1 MEKNIFEKKDLLII
15 EDEPSLSKQLKWGL
29 RQLYNVTTAGNVKKA
44 RQLLKT
50 TFFPVITLDLGLPPS
65 PDTPKEGFR
74 LLEAMPALAPY
85 TKVIVTTGNDEQD
98 NAIKAISLG
107 AVDFCA
113 KPIDLDI
120 LKIILERTF
129 KISELEKETRRS
141 EQLEEVEHSLCGMYG
156 KSQVM
161 KSLFGYIRQ
170 ISDTDYPVL
179 IQGESGTGKEMVAN
193 AIHQLSSRSN
203 QPLVAINC
211 AAIPENLLESELFGH
226 EKGSFTGAD
235 VFKIGRFEMA
245 HNGTVF
251 LDEIGDMPMGLQVKL
266 LRFLQEDTIERVG
279 GTETLKLNVR
289 ILAATN
295 VNIQD
300 AVLKGRF
307 REDLFFRLNVVP
319 INIPPLRKRPED
331 ILFLV
336 NLFMEQESGNLK
348 RADIS
353 LSKSAKKALKKHSW
367 SGNVRELQNRLRR
380 ALASLE
386 GNFITPEELGLVD
399 SSPED
404 SEQDEISAE
413 TTVITLK
420 NARIEAERHAIR
432 AAMAAAGNNIS
443 KAAKL
448 LKTSR
453 PTLHN
458 LLKKYNLG
466 TRNK

>member
-1 MEKNIFEKKDLLII
+1 MEAEIFEKKDLLII

-29 RQLYNVTTAGNVKKA
+29 RQLYNVTIASNVQKT
-44 RQLLKT
+44 RQVLKNH
-50 TFFPVITLDLGLPPS
+50 FFPVITLDLGLPPS

-74 LLEAMPALAPY
+74 LLREMRRLAPY
-85 TKVIVTTGNDEQD
+85 SKVIVITGNDEQD

-113 KPIDLDI
+113 KPIDLAI

-129 KISELEKETRRS
+129 QISELEKETRRS
-141 EQLEEVEHSLCGMYG
+141 EQLEIAEHSLCGMYG
-156 KSQVM
+156 KSHVM
-161 KSLFGYIRQ
+161 KNLFNYIRQ

-193 AIHQLSSRSN
+193 AVHQLSSRSN
-203 QPLVAINC
+203 QPLVTINC

-235 VFKIGRFEMA
+235 AVKIGRFEKA

-279 GTETLKLNVR
+279 STETLKLNVR

-295 VNIQD
+295 VNIQE
-300 AVLKGRF
+300 AVQKGNF
-307 REDLFFRLNVVP
+307 REDLFFRLNVVQ

-331 ILFLV
+331 IMFLV
-336 NLFMEQESGNLK
+336 DRFMEKETANLK
-348 RADIS
+348 RTDIS
-353 LSKSAKKALKKHSW
+353 LSRSAQKALKKHSW
-367 SGNVRELQNRLRR
+367 SGNIRELQNCIRR

-386 GNFITPEELGLVD
+386 GNFITPQALGLGGAA
-399 SSPED
+399 PEF
-404 SEQDEISAE
+404 SEPDQHEIAAS
-413 TTVITLK
+413 VITLK
-420 NARIEAERHAIR
+420 NARIEAERQAIQ
-432 AAMAAAGNNIS
+432 AAMASTKNNIT

-448 LKTSR
+448 LGTSR

-458 LLKKYNLG
+458 LLKKYRLNL
-466 TRNK
+466 K

>member
-1 MEKNIFEKKDLLII
+1 METKIFEKKDLLII

-29 RQLYNVTTAGNVKKA
+29 RQLYNVTSAGNVQNA

-50 TFFPVITLDLGLPPS
+50 TFFPVMTLDLGLPPS
-65 PDTPKEGFR
+65 PDTPQEGFR
-74 LLEAMPALAPY
+74 LLEEMPKWAPY
-85 TKVIVTTGNDEQD
+85 TKVIVITGNDEQD

-113 KPIDLDI
+113 KPIDLDL

-141 EQLEEVEHSLCGMYG
+141 EQLEEAEHSLCDMHG
-156 KSQVM
+156 KSKVM
-161 KSLFGYIRQ
+161 KELFGYIRQ
-170 ISDTDYPVL
+170 VSDTDYPVL
-179 IQGESGTGKEMVAN
+179 ILGESGTGKELAAN

-203 QPLVAINC
+203 QPMIAINC

-226 EKGSFTGAD
+226 EKGAFTGAD
-235 VFKIGRFEMA
+235 AVKIGRFEKA

-266 LRFLQEDTIERVG
+266 LRFLQEATIERVG
-279 GTETLKLNVR
+279 GAETLKLNVR

-300 AVLKGRF
+300 AVHKGNF

-319 INIPPLRKRPED
+319 IRIPALRERPED
-331 ILFLV
+331 ILFLI
-336 NLFMEQESGNLK
+336 NIFLEKETAKLN
-348 RADIS
+348 RTDIS
-353 LSKSAKKALKKHSW
+353 LSKSAKKALKKHPW
-367 SGNVRELQNRLRR
+367 SGNVRELQNRIRR
-380 ALASLE
+380 ALAGLE
-386 GNFITPEELGLVD
+386 GNFITPEELGLGD
-399 SSPED
+399 ATPESSEK
-404 SEQDEISAE
+404 DEITVASS
-413 TTVITLK
+413 VITLK

-432 AAMAAAGNNIS
+432 AAMASAGNNIS

-448 LKTSR
+448 LGTSR

-458 LLKKYNLG
+458 LLKKYSSNLE
-466 TRNK
+466 

>member
-1 MEKNIFEKKDLLII
+1 METKIFEKKDLLII

-29 RQLYNVTTAGNVKKA
+29 RQLYNVTSAGNVKKA

-50 TFFPVITLDLGLPPS
+50 TFFPVITLDLGLPPF
-65 PDTPKEGFR
+65 PDTPQEGFR
-74 LLEAMPALAPY
+74 LLEEMSNWAPY
-85 TKVIVTTGNDEQD
+85 TKVIVITGNDEKD

-113 KPIDLDI
+113 KPIDLEL

-141 EQLEEVEHSLCGMYG
+141 EQLEEAEHSLCDMHG

-161 KSLFGYIRQ
+161 KELFGYIRQ
-170 ISDTDYPVL
+170 VSATDYPVL
-179 IQGESGTGKEMVAN
+179 ILGESGTGKELVAN

-203 QPLVAINC
+203 QPLIAINC

-226 EKGSFTGAD
+226 EKGAFTGAD
-235 VFKIGRFEMA
+235 TVKIGRFENA
-245 HNGTVF
+245 HKGTVF

-266 LRFLQEDTIERVG
+266 LRFLQEGTIERVG

-300 AVLKGRF
+300 AVHKGSF

-319 INIPPLRKRPED
+319 IRIPPLRERPED

-336 NLFMEQESGNLK
+336 NLFLEKETANLN
-348 RADIS
+348 RTDIS
-353 LSKSAKKALKKHSW
+353 LSKSAKKALKEHPW
-367 SGNVRELQNRLRR
+367 SGNVRELQNRIRR
-380 ALASLE
+380 ALASIE
-386 GNFITPEELGLVD
+386 GKFITPEELGLGD
-399 SSPED
+399 ATHGT
-404 SEQDEISAE
+404 SEKDEIPVASS
-413 TTVITLK
+413 VITLK
-420 NARIEAERHAIR
+420 NARIEAERQAIR
-432 AAMAAAGNNIS
+432 AAMATAGNNIS

-448 LKTSR
+448 LGTSR

-458 LLKKYNLG
+458 LLKKYSSNSE
-466 TRNK
+466 